1 MKMKPVVNALKI
13 FVISIVSV
21 ITFSLAHYA
30 PSVPPFFKPIV
41 PIKYRWTNEE
51 IIQQINEKRVDKDF
65 LEYFE
70 RDPERNIPDEKN
82 IIVSPADGTVK
93 RVRDIEGG
101 KRIVIY
107 MSLWDVHIQRVP
119 LSGEILDVTASHHQ
133 DEDDFKCKN
142 CPQNVTR
149 LDTEI
154 GVITVKQVTSGLAKK
169 VETYLKNGQNVKKG
183 ERLGFVFLGSHT
195 VIDLP
200 SVANVAVKVD
210 DKVFGGETIIAR
222 Y

>member
-1 MKMKPVVNALKI
+1 MKKNPVVNALKI
-13 FVISIVSV
+13 LVISIVAV
-21 ITFSLAHYA
+21 MTFSLVHYA
-30 PSVPPFFKPIV
+30 PRVPTFLKPIV

-51 IIQQINEKRVDKDF
+51 IVQQINENRVDKDF
-65 LEYFE
+65 LTYFE
-70 RDPERNIPDEKN
+70 RNPERNIPDEHN

-93 RVRDIEGG
+93 RVKDIEGG

-107 MSLWDVHIQRVP
+107 MSVWDVHIQRVP
-119 LSGEILDVTASHHQ
+119 LSGEILDVTSSHHQ

-169 VETYLKNGQNVKKG
+169 VETYVKNGQKVKKG

-200 SVANVAVKVD
+200 SVANVTVKVN
-210 DKVFGGETIIAR
+210 DKAVGGETIIAR